1 LFTAIGE
8 SVYTEGIVETVIIVS
23 VKHRVL
29 FCANTEREDDCE
41 CENCYMGDA
50 LHILIPLF
58 FICTLQMTK
67 AVLIHEEIDRVTEI
81 DVDIDPI
88 KKEIFQI
95 LQGPA
100 TFIGQ
105 WPEIDVVIL
114 KCVRGNVKNL
124 NTLPT
129 PFDNESVCGKILLM
143 RMDKE
148 SEPKD
153 FTSEEYFE
161 FIIER
166 SSE

>member
-1 LFTAIGE
+1 MFTAIGE

-67 AVLIHEEIDRVTEI
+67 AVLIHEEVNRVTEI

-105 WPEIDVVIL
+105 WPELDVVIM
-114 KCVRGNVKNL
+114 KCVRGNIKNL
-124 NTLPT
+124 NILPT